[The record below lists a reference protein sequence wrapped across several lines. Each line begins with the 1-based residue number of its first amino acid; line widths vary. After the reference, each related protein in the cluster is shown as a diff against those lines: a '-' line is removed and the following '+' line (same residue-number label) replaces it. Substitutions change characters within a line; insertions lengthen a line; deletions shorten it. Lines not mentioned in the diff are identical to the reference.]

1 MEVEKVMELF
11 DSDLILF
18 DVEAE
23 DKEQLLKMLTAK
35 LIDKGYVKESFT
47 NAVIEREKVFP
58 TGLPTAGVK
67 VALPHTKPEHVL
79 KACILVANLKNPVA
93 FKEMGSGINDINA
106 EMVFLLAVADPNSQI
121 VVLQKMME
129 IFSKEGSLKKLKQ
142 SSNAEDLLNVLREE
156 LK

>member
-11 DSDLILF
+11 DSNLILF
-18 DVEAE
+18 DVEVE

-35 LIDKGYVKESFT
+35 LINKGYVKESFT
-47 NAVIEREKVFP
+47 NAVIEREKSFP

-67 VALPHTKPEHVL
+67 VALPHTRPEHVL
-79 KACILVANLKNPVA
+79 KACILVANLKKPII
-93 FKEMGSGINDINA
+93 FKDMGSGVKDINA

-121 VVLQKMME
+121 VVLKKMME
-129 IFSKEGSLKKLKQ
+129 IFAKEEALKKLKR
-142 SSNAEDLLNVLREE
+142 STNPEDLLKILREE